1 MKLKTIATK
10 AERLWQGQFNSKIQA
25 NNFSNSQK
33 INYFLH
39 FFKDKTS
46 FLEQETAQ
54 TVACFSDNKKASH

>member
-1 MKLKTIATK
+1 MKLVTIATK
-10 AERLWQGQFNSKIQA
+10 EEHLWQGQSNSKIQA
-25 NNFSNSQK
+25 NYLSNSQK

-39 FFKDKTS
+39 FYKDKTL